1 MINDLTQQL
10 SRGNSLTTDQMTNVM
25 NEILAGTQN
34 DQDVAE
40 FLKNFIMRV
49 KND

>member
-10 SRGNSLTTDQMTNVM
+10 SRGNNLTIDQMTY
-25 NEILAGTQN
+25 EGKKIL
-34 DQDVAE
+34 E
-40 FLKNFIMRV
+40 NFIMRV